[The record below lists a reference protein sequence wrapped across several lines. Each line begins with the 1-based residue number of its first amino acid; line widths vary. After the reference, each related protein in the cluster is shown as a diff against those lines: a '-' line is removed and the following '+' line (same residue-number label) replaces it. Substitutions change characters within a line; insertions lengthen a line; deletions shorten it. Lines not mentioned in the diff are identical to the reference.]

1 MLTKKYNRDN
11 IRLYTKRKQKRGGIK
26 MNKISEKLKILRGD
40 RSQKE
45 VAEALGI
52 TPAALSNYEQGIR
65 VPRDETKKEIAKF
78 YGVSIEEIFFAQ

>member
-1 MLTKKYNRDN
+1 
-11 IRLYTKRKQKRGGIK
+11 
-26 MNKISEKLKILRGD
+26 MNKIAEKLKILRGN

-65 VPRDETKKEIAKF
+65 IPRDETKKKLRNF
-78 YGVSIEEIFFAQ
+78 MV